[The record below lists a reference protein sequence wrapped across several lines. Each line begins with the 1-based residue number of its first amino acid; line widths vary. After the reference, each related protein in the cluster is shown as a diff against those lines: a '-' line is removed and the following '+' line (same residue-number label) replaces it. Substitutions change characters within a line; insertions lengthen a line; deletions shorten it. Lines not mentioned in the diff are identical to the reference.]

1 MEKNKDEDTGIAS
14 YNEFIKSN
22 IEDLFTKV
30 SSIHKQ
36 KKTFKNNFNIIEP
49 VRVHVGSTIQASNNN
64 NNQVDLQEKQHLGYY
79 IPFIPSLKKLLDTQL
94 SDPIIAAHPNVF
106 KMNVL
111 DGELI
116 KEKMKRKNTLAIAMY
131 LDDLELVNV
140 AGSGT
145 KIHKQSKF
153 YHIKYFKYI
162 EKLFT
167 VCI

>member
-1 MEKNKDEDTGIAS
+1 M
-14 YNEFIKSN
+14 
-22 IEDLFTKV
+22 
-30 SSIHKQ
+30 
-36 KKTFKNNFNIIEP
+36 
-49 VRVHVGSTIQASNNN
+49 
-64 NNQVDLQEKQHLGYY
+64 
-79 IPFIPSLKKLLDTQL
+79 KKLLDTQL